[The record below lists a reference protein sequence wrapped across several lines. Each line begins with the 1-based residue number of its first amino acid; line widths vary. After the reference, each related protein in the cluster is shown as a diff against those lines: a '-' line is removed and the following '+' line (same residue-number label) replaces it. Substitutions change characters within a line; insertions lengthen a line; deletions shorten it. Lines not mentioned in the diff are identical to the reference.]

1 MIDYKNKDS
10 YLREIKENLYFKSL
24 SMFNYTGLPETVDR
38 IAIEKSLQMKGH
50 VFFFEHKG
58 NIYALDGSF
67 IYERDMYNR
76 PTHIR
81 IDNVYLDIHKEYEIG
96 VDGVLVSNDYFYKGL
111 ESIYERYGSMLV
123 ENEITMFLDI
133 FNSRINI
140 LLTAGDD
147 LTKESAELFL
157 ERIVQ
162 GDLGI
167 IGENRIFDGLR
178 THNTKTNAQ
187 NNIQQLIEHNQFIKT
202 NVLNEIGIDS
212 NHNMKRERL
221 NSDEVNKNQ
230 SLLQLLP
237 DMMLQCREAGV
248 ELVNEFFN
256 LDIEVMFDSIW
267 KTEDETLTEFTDDNS
282 LDLEESD
289 SHEEIIEDEDD
300 LEEDEE
306 VEETEEEL
314 EEDEEVEETE
324 EELEEEIE
332 EDIEEL
338 KEDVE
343 EIQKELDL
351 EEEEVKEDEDI

>member
-1 MIDYKNKDS
+1 MINYRDKTS

-58 NIYALDGSF
+58 NIYALDGAF
-67 IYERDMYNR
+67 IYEKDMYNR

-96 VDGVLVSNDYFYKGL
+96 VDGILVSNDYFYKGL

-147 LTKESAELFL
+147 LTKESAEVFL
-157 ERIVQ
+157 DRIIQ

-237 DMMLQCREAGV
+237 DMMLQCREVGV
-248 ELVNEFFN
+248 ELVNDFFN

-282 LDLEESD
+282 LDLEERH
-289 SHEEIIEDEDD
+289 SHEE
-300 LEEDEE
+300 
-306 VEETEEEL
+306 TEEL

-324 EELEEEIE
+324 EELEDDEEVEETEEELEEIE

-338 KEDVE
+338 KEDLE
-343 EIQKELDL
+343 EIQAELDI
-351 EEEEVKEDEDI
+351 EDEEVKEDEDI

>member
-24 SMFNYTGLPETVDR
+24 SMFNYAGLPETVDR

-50 VFFFEHKG
+50 VFFFEHEG
-58 NIYALDGSF
+58 NIYALDGAF

-81 IDNVYLDIHKEYEIG
+81 IDDVYLDIHKEYEIG
-96 VDGVLVSNDYFYKGL
+96 VDGVLISNDYFYKGL

-237 DMMLQCREAGV
+237 DMMLQCREVGV
-248 ELVNEFFN
+248 ELVNDFFN
-256 LDIEVMFDSIW
+256 LDIEVMFNSIW
-267 KTEDETLTEFTDDNS
+267 KTEDEVVEDETVTEFTDDNS
-282 LDLEESD
+282 LDLEERHSQ
-289 SHEEIIEDEDD
+289 
-300 LEEDEE
+300 
-306 VEETEEEL
+306 EETEEEL
-314 EEDEEVEETE
+314 EDDEEV
-324 EELEEEIE
+324 EEIE

-338 KEDVE
+338 KEDIE
-343 EIQKELDL
+343 ELQAELDL
-351 EEEEVKEDEDI
+351 EDEEGKEDEDI

>member
-1 MIDYKNKDS
+1 
-10 YLREIKENLYFKSL
+10 
-24 SMFNYTGLPETVDR
+24 
-38 IAIEKSLQMKGH
+38 
-50 VFFFEHKG
+50 
-58 NIYALDGSF
+58 
-67 IYERDMYNR
+67 
-76 PTHIR
+76 HIR
-81 IDNVYLDIHKEYEIG
+81 IDDVYLDIHKEYEIG
-96 VDGVLVSNDYFYKGL
+96 VDGVLISNDYFYKGL

-237 DMMLQCREAGV
+237 DMMLQCREVGV
-248 ELVNEFFN
+248 ELVNDFFN
-256 LDIEVMFDSIW
+256 LDIEFMFNSIW
-267 KTEDETLTEFTDDNS
+267 KTEDEVVTEFTDDNS
-282 LDLEESD
+282 LDLEERHSQ
-289 SHEEIIEDEDD
+289 EETEEELED
-300 LEEDEE
+300 DEE

-314 EEDEEVEETE
+314 EDDEEVEETE
-324 EELEEEIE
+324 EELEDDEEVEETE

-338 KEDVE
+338 KEDIE
-343 EIQKELDL
+343 ELQAELDL
-351 EEEEVKEDEDI
+351 EDEEGKEDEDI

>member
-1 MIDYKNKDS
+1 MINYRDKTS

-50 VFFFEHKG
+50 VFFFEHEG
-58 NIYALDGSF
+58 NIYALDGAF
-67 IYERDMYNR
+67 IYERDMYKR

-81 IDNVYLDIHKEYEIG
+81 IDNVYLDIHKEYKIG
-96 VDGVLVSNDYFYKGL
+96 VDGILVSNDYFYKGL

-147 LTKESAELFL
+147 ITKESAELFL
-157 ERIVQ
+157 NRIIQ

-237 DMMLQCREAGV
+237 DMMLQCREAGI
-248 ELVNEFFN
+248 ELVNDFFN
-256 LDIEVMFDSIW
+256 LDIEVMFASIW
-267 KTEDETLTEFTDDNS
+267 KTEDETVTEFTDDNS
-282 LDLEESD
+282 LDLEERHSREETED
-289 SHEEIIEDEDD
+289 NLENDEEIEEVEENEND
-300 LEEDEE
+300 LEDEE
-306 VEETEEEL
+306 VEETEDDL
-314 EEDEEVEETE
+314 
-324 EELEEEIE
+324 EEIE

-343 EIQKELDL
+343 EIQEELDL
-351 EEEEVKEDEDI
+351 EDEEGK

>member
-248 ELVNEFFN
+248 ELVNDFFN

-267 KTEDETLTEFTDDNS
+267 KTEDETVTEFTDDNS

-289 SHEEIIEDEDD
+289 SHEEIIEDEEVEEI
-300 LEEDEE
+300 EEDEE

-314 EEDEEVEETE
+314 EEDEEDI
-324 EELEEEIE
+324 EEIE

-338 KEDVE
+338 KEDIE
-343 EIQKELDL
+343 EIQIELDL